1 MEATL
6 CLSLDLSDNP
16 VTFQNPRGE
25 ICGIAGVSR
34 TDAHCG
40 AIWMLTTPYVRPYP
54 KLFFKEAKKWVEQQT
69 SYEMLH
75 NIADPRNHLHMKLLH
90 MLGFKKLMYVTTQ
103 TNLTYV
109 EFAKLTKS
117 CVLPAYAIVGIAT
130 GLISAVQ
137 SIAGYQAQSQAA
149 SASEKA
155 YQEQRNL
162 NQEAANRAYQQTQLK
177 MKGEME
183 KASQQAEKGLVRRLQ
198 AQGTTLAAG
207 RAGQSIGGLLA
218 DAERVEGKDL
228 GALGMNLA
236 YAQQDYFFG
245 MENIYT
251 QQKRANVSAASQ
263 RVAKPS
269 GAGLALGLAG
279 SALSGVQAGMA
290 LKAPAAGGGVP
301 KPTQIPGAALPGG
314 RAGTVIRWS

>member
-1 MEATL
+1 MCDA
-6 CLSLDLSDNP
+6 
-16 VTFQNPRGE
+16 VV
-25 ICGIAGVSR
+25 IGV
-34 TDAHCG
+34 
-40 AIWMLTTPYVRPYP
+40 
-54 KLFFKEAKKWVEQQT
+54 
-69 SYEMLH
+69 
-75 NIADPRNHLHMKLLH
+75 
-90 MLGFKKLMYVTTQ
+90 
-103 TNLTYV
+103 
-109 EFAKLTKS
+109 
-117 CVLPAYAIVGIAT
+117 AT

-183 KASQQAEKGLVRRLQ
+183 KASQQAEQGLVRRLQ

-245 MENIYT
+245 MENIYN
-251 QQKRANVSAASQ
+251 QQKTANIQAASQ
-263 RVAKPS
+263 RTAKPS
-269 GAGLALGLAG
+269 AGGLVLGLAG
-279 SALSGVQAGMA
+279 SVVSGAQTAMS
-290 LKAPAAGGGVP
+290 LKGGAPEGEG
-301 KPTQIPGAALPGG
+301 
-314 RAGTVIRWS
+314 